1 MQRKLVSV
9 QTLRLLLNLELAT
22 FESCQGVAVQA
33 IDVLTTADSDGCNW
47 TVQTYSVHLPSGGQ
61 CRALIEGTLHAM
73 RWRYNIGREHR
84 KTANAEMR
92 ATPVIESRSA

>member
-47 TVQTYSVHLPSGGQ
+47 THAAVCLTRLASVAFEIS
-61 CRALIEGTLHAM
+61 
-73 RWRYNIGREHR
+73 
-84 KTANAEMR
+84 K
-92 ATPVIESRSA
+92 